1 MDSLE
6 SILSR
11 VVQNLPLPAFILKEG
26 KVLETNDLM
35 TPLGEIDELAAIV
48 NERDENDTS
57 FFHRLDD
64 SNYQVRIVS
73 LDDHGD
79 LILCIK
85 SNTFEVVYDE
95 LTGALDR
102 DCFEGI
108 ATQLIEAASLDGRI
122 VAFLFLDLDG
132 FKQVNDTWGHEA
144 GDTVLKK
151 TTERITYTIRRND
164 YCFRFG
170 GDEFLVVLVDLKD
183 RIHSCLSARRLLA
196 AISEPISLGSGE
208 EIQVGASIGISSF
221 PADGQSLDVL
231 TGKADE
237 AMYRAKKAGKNSYRL
252 CG

>member
-11 VVQNLPLPAFILKEG
+11 VVQNLPLPAFILHDGE
-26 KVLETNDLM
+26 VLETNDLM
-35 TPLGEIDELAAIV
+35 TALGRIEGLVDTI
-48 NERDENDTS
+48 NKRDEKES
-57 FFHRLDD
+57 LFIHRLDD
-64 SNYQVRIVS
+64 SNYEVKIVP
-73 LDDHGD
+73 LDDYGD

-85 SNTFEVVYDE
+85 SNAFEVVYDE

-108 ATQLIEAASLDGRI
+108 AAHLIEAASGEGKIL
-122 VAFLFLDLDG
+122 AFLFLDLDG
-132 FKQVNDTWGHEA
+132 FKHVNDTWGHEA
-144 GDTVLKK
+144 GDTVLRK

-196 AISEPISLGSGE
+196 AISEPVSLGSGE

-221 PADGQSLDVL
+221 PADGQTPDVL

>member
-1 MDSLE
+1 MGSLA

-11 VVQNLPLPAFILKEG
+11 VVQNLPLPAFIIKEG
-26 KVLETNDLM
+26 EVLETNDLM
-35 TPLGEIDELAAIV
+35 VGLGEIQKLADII
-48 NERDENDTS
+48 NERDEKETH
-57 FFHRLDD
+57 FIHRLDD
-64 SNYQVRIVS
+64 SNYQIKRVS
-73 LDDHGD
+73 LDDHVD

-85 SNTFEVVYDE
+85 SNTFELLYDE

-102 DCFEGI
+102 DCFDDI
-108 ATQLIEAASLDGRI
+108 VIQLIESASMESKIL
-122 VAFLFLDLDG
+122 AFLFIDLDG
-132 FKQVNDTWGHEA
+132 FKHVNDTWGHEA
-144 GDTVLKK
+144 GDIVLRK

-196 AISEPISLGSGE
+196 SISEPISLGSGE

-221 PADGQSLDVL
+221 PADGQSLEVL

-237 AMYRAKKAGKNSYRL
+237 AMYRAKKSGKNSYRL